1 MMDVKTTLKNLHKNF
16 PALSLDDLL
25 RILDCYVEEYIST
38 PYISFKDYPIYDTQV
53 TCTYGNNET
62 LNGRIN
68 RDIKSGD

>member
-25 RILDCYVEEYIST
+25 RILDCYVDIST
-38 PYISFKDYPIYDTQV
+38 PYISFKDYPFYDTQV
-53 TCTYGNNET
+53 TCTYGNNEA

-68 RDIKSGD
+68 RGTVSSN

>member
-1 MMDVKTTLKNLHKNF
+1 MDVKTTLKNLHKNF

-25 RILDCYVEEYIST
+25 RILDCYVEECIST
-38 PYISFKDYPIYDTQV
+38 PYISFKDYPFYDTQV
-53 TCTYGNNET
+53 TCTYGSNEA

>member
-1 MMDVKTTLKNLHKNF
+1 MDVKTTLKNLHKNF

-53 TCTYGNNET
+53 TCTYGNNEA

-68 RDIKSGD
+68 RDTKSSD

>member
-25 RILDCYVEEYIST
+25 RILDCYVDIST
-38 PYISFKDYPIYDTQV
+38 HYISFKDYPFYDTQV

-62 LNGRIN
+62 INGRIN
-68 RDIKSGD
+68 CDTKSSD